1 MKRGAKKG
9 KSKVLGKRSR
19 EDTLRA
25 VDARAMRRKAVADAR
40 VMVERRVRFW
50 EEHCLGDW
58 WVTFDELVGDSQYSA
73 IALVLLGVLAEVCD
87 VLGITG
93 RLKDGMGEEVETV
106 VHGRQEG
113 ARAVERKGDDEDV
126 GVKIERGN
134 MATVGNVKKR
144 KPEREEDAP
153 RKKRRKNRD
162 AIDDLFSGLA

>member
-1 MKRGAKKG
+1 MKGGAKKG
-9 KSKVLGKRSR
+9 KSQLGKRSR

-25 VDARAMRRKAVADAR
+25 VDARAGRRKAVADAR
-40 VMVERRVRFW
+40 VGVERRVRFW
-50 EEHCLGDW
+50 EEHCVGDW

-87 VLGITG
+87 VVGITG

-106 VHGRQEG
+106 VPRRREG
-113 ARAVERKGDDEDV
+113 ARAVERRGDDEDV
-126 GVKIERGN
+126 GVRIERGS
-134 MATVGNVKKR
+134 MATAGNARKR
-144 KPEREEDAP
+144 KPERGENAP